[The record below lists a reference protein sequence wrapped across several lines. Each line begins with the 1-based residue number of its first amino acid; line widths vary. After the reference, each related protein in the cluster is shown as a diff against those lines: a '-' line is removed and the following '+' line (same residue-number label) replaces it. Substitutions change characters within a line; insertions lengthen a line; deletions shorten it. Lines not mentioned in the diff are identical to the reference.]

1 MRRSTVHVL
10 ERLER
15 LQASLEKQKKELAQ
29 WHHGPFLPKEPQ
41 AYSAAR
47 YAGQCGY
54 SMGTISEAL
63 LEIRDL
69 VHFLKLTELNNY
81 ANDQVDVRDKFI
93 ETTVLYNQ
101 EAK

>member
-1 MRRSTVHVL
+1 MRQSTAHVL

-15 LQASLEKQKKELAQ
+15 LQASLQKEKEVLDQ
-29 WHHGPFLPKEPQ
+29 WHDGPFLPKDPQ

-47 YAGQCGY
+47 YAGQCGH
-54 SMGTISEAL
+54 SREAIIQTL
-63 LEIRDL
+63 FEIRDI

-81 ANDQVDVRDKFI
+81 ASEQIDIHDKI
-93 ETTVLYNQ
+93 INSTVLYNQ